1 MIGTE
6 SKRVFTGF
14 SPLGFYYGLP
24 YQPVTAGSNPA
35 RFRKGIDCSKTFKN
49 KFEVRKMKKNELQE
63 IADKLA
69 DTYGNDRHFE
79 IIKAEKSGNYWNL
92 TIEAVTDT
100 AAENDEGA
108 QNESN

>member
-1 MIGTE
+1 MIGAE
-6 SKRVFTGF
+6 SKRVFIGF

-49 KFEVRKMKKNELQE
+49 KFEVRKMKNVILKICEKLRGYSDNEPYFEVTE
-63 IADKLA
+63 IKQNENG
-69 DTYGNDRHFE
+69 TYTVNMQVVDP
-79 IIKAEKSGNYWNL
+79 AE
-92 TIEAVTDT
+92 EQ
-100 AAENDEGA
+100 GA

>member
-35 RFRKGIDCSKTFKN
+35 RSKRRKRCATRKPKKMIN
-49 KFEVRKMKKNELQE
+49 EVRKMKNAILKICEKLRGYSETDPYFEVTEVKQNENG
-63 IADKLA
+63 
-69 DTYGNDRHFE
+69 TYTVNMQVVDP
-79 IIKAEKSGNYWNL
+79 AE
-92 TIEAVTDT
+92 EQ
-100 AAENDEGA
+100 GA

>member
-6 SKRVFTGF
+6 SKRGF
-14 SPLGFYYGLP
+14 KGAPFGLFYGLP

-49 KFEVRKMKKNELQE
+49 KFEVRKMKNAILKICEKLRGYSDTEPYFEVTEIKQNENG
-63 IADKLA
+63 
-69 DTYGNDRHFE
+69 TYTVTVQVVDP
-79 IIKAEKSGNYWNL
+79 ASGQ
-92 TIEAVTDT
+92 
-100 AAENDEGA
+100 GA